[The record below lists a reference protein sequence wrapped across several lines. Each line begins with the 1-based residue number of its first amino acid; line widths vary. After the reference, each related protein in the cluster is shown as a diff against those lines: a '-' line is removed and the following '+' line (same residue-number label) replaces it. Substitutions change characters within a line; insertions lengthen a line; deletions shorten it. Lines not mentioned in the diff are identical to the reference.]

1 MFRLFIS
8 VAATVFL
15 VPFALAEDGEDKRQ
29 IEEVIVTAERIE
41 STVSDTSISITAVTS
56 EMLEDLGIQSADE
69 FVNFIPATTRD
80 TYDIRIRGVG
90 RNFRALGGDP
100 GVATYYNDVYSEDA
114 LIALTENAL
123 FDVERI
129 EVLRGPQGTVY
140 GRNSIGGAIN
150 YITKR
155 PSEEQAALLRVQL
168 GSDANNEY
176 YGVVSGPLKV
186 SQGTAG
192 YRLTISD
199 RERDGWQEG
208 QFGSQDTNAVN
219 DENASLSLEFDPSD
233 KLSMF
238 MRLNKRNSSRV
249 VGNGVLID
257 QGWGPSR
264 GTRRTDQYAY
274 GVRAVTA
281 ETAGA
286 IEVVHPTTGVVAYGA
301 DIRPG
306 VDYASNFF
314 PNPAFASNAYLNG
327 AGDFDA
333 VEAEALTNDM
343 TDEGFDQQGAQF
355 TASYELSD
363 NATVKYIFGYGDFD
377 YTFTLDTDYS
387 NSEISNTGFTTLE
400 DVWSASHE
408 LQLFWDATDDLFV
421 TTGVYFFASD
431 RKQDYTINAFNSQG
445 RVNKAADYG
454 SGFGSMG
461 FFLGL
466 MGDAYTTGHLDL
478 PDAIENFTYYGLW
491 GGDSEGDT
499 YHHINTNY
507 IEQTAIY
514 SQAEWTINENFALK
528 FGLRYA
534 EDNKDVLERRGF
546 YFEDMYPLGFIG
558 PDTAINSAAFGNLW
572 DVAMAMKGL
581 VNVETARAN
590 GITDLAMVNI
600 LMGNATPNFV
610 QSPLAY
616 DPSLPLLD
624 SDNPIIATCAYESI
638 DCDNPMR
645 LVGIP
650 LGAVS
655 LARDS
660 QEWSKLTGRINL
672 DWTPND
678 ETLVYVSYTTGYRAG
693 GFGLGIMDARTE
705 TDRSPISPLTYDLE
719 SVGHFEVGYKGEFFD
734 NTLQIF
740 TSIYSYNY
748 EGYQDQVE
756 VFDPDQLTYR
766 EIPTNTGDAVNQGW
780 EIEGT
785 WLATDNLTLNGNYSY
800 TQTEYQD
807 DVLLLVDDDYRAPP
821 ALFGVYNYELTGR
834 SLKGIPEHKAVI
846 WANYSISLPND
857 SRMNLA
863 AYYSFTGEY
872 NTNSI
877 DRAFDTLPARHQTDV
892 SAIWTNVDGSL
903 TVRAFVD
910 NLFDKRNFRSLG
922 AGGASNNFMLTGS
935 MIRDRNWGI
944 DVTKR
949 FGNI

>member
-1 MFRLFIS
+1 MVRLFIS
-8 VAATVFL
+8 VVATAL
-15 VPFALAEDGEDKRQ
+15 LAPFALAEDDDDKRQ
-29 IEEVIVTAERIE
+29 IEEVIVTAERVE

-140 GRNSIGGAIN
+140 GRNSVGGAIN

-168 GSDANNEY
+168 GSDANNEF

-192 YRLTISD
+192 YRLTVSD

-208 QFGSQDTNAVN
+208 QFGSPDTNSVN
-219 DENASLSLEFDPSD
+219 DQNASLSIEMDPSD
-233 KLSMF
+233 RLSMF
-238 MRLNKRNSSRV
+238 MRVNKRNSSRII
-249 VGNGVLID
+249 GNGVIID
-257 QGWGPSR
+257 EGWGDFR
-264 GTRRTDQYAY
+264 GTRRTDQYAF
-274 GVRAVTA
+274 GIRPVTA
-281 ETAGA
+281 DTVGA
-286 IEVVHPTTGVVAYGA
+286 TQFIHPTTGVVAYGA

-306 VDYASNFF
+306 VDTAASSM
-314 PNPAFASNAYLNG
+314 PNPAYASNAYMNG

-333 VEAEALTNDM
+333 VEAEALTNGL
-343 TDEGFDQQGAQF
+343 THEGFDQQGAQL
-355 TASYELSD
+355 TVSYELSD
-363 NATVKYIFGYGDFD
+363 AATLKYIFGYGDFD
-377 YTFTLDTDYS
+377 YTFVTDSDYS
-387 NSEISNTGFTTLE
+387 NSEITSTGNTVLE
-400 DVWSASHE
+400 DVWNLSHE
-408 LQLFWDATDDLFV
+408 LQLFWDVTDDIFL

-431 RKQDYTINAFNSQG
+431 RKQDFTINAYNSQG
-445 RVNKAADYG
+445 RVNKAANYG
-454 SGFGSMG
+454 MLGT
-461 FFLGL
+461 FLGFL
-466 MGDAYTTGHLDL
+466 GPDYQTGHRTL
-478 PDAIENFTYYGLW
+478 PNAVENYTYYGLW
-491 GGDSEGDT
+491 GGDAEGDL

-514 SQAEWTINENFALK
+514 TQAEWTLNESWAVK

-534 EDNKDVLERRGF
+534 EDNKDVLERRGY
-546 YFEDMYPLGFIG
+546 YFENMFPFLYVGSFIKSDAMY
-558 PDTAINSAAFGNLW
+558 AAY
-572 DVAMAMKGL
+572 GL
-581 VNVETARAN
+581 VDAATAQAN
-590 GITDLAMVNI
+590 GITDLAWVNI
-600 LMGNATPNFV
+600 LMGNATTNFV

-624 SDNPIIATCAYESI
+624 PTNPISPTCAYDSV
-638 DCDNPMR
+638 DCDTPMR
-645 LVGIP
+645 LEGIP
-650 LGAVS
+650 LGGVS

-660 QEWSKLTGRINL
+660 KKWSKLTGRFNI

-678 ETLVYVSYTTGYRAG
+678 QTLVYLSYTTGYRAG
-693 GFGLGIMDARTE
+693 GFGLGIGDARTA
-705 TDRSPISPLTYDLE
+705 TPTKITPYSYDLE
-719 SVGHFEVGYKGEFFD
+719 EIRHTELGYKGEFFD

-740 TSIYSYNY
+740 SSIYIYDYS
-748 EGYQDQVE
+748 GYQDEVT
-756 VFDPDQLTYR
+756 VFDPIQLTYR
-766 EIPTNTGDAVNQGW
+766 ELPTNTGDAVNQGW

-785 WLATDNLTLNGNYSY
+785 WLATDNLTINANYSL

-807 DVLLLVDDDYRAPP
+807 EVLLLIDDDFRAPSP
-821 ALFGVYNYELTGR
+821 LYGVYNYDLTGQN
-834 SLKGIPEHKAVI
+834 LKGIPEHKAVV

-863 AYYSFTGEY
+863 AYYSYTGEY

-910 NLFDKRNFRSLG
+910 NLFDNRNFRSLG
-922 AGGASNNFMLTGS
+922 SGGPGNNYRLTGS
-935 MIRDRNWGI
+935 MIRDRNFGI

-949 FGNI
+949 FGDI